1 MNTQTHL
8 LLASALLT
16 RRGEKARNVAIV
28 VGALLPDVPVFA
40 LFGIASAMGYTSQD
54 VFGDFYFREEMR
66 NLMGAFN
73 SFFVAALIA
82 ATGWLGR
89 EKWWGWP
96 MVFFAAAMTVH
107 AASDLP
113 VHVDDG
119 HRHFWPFSSFVFN
132 SPLSYWDR
140 SHHGGVVS
148 AIEAVL
154 GIVCAIVLWRRFP
167 VTWIRALCALAI
179 TAYIAVPAYWIWMFG

>member
-8 LLASALLT
+8 LLASGLLT

-28 VGALLPDVPVFA
+28 VGAFLPDVPVFA

-54 VFGDFYFREEMR
+54 VFGDFYFRNDMR

-73 SFFVAALIA
+73 SFFVAGLIA
-82 ATGWLGR
+82 ATGWFCR

-96 MVFFAAAMTVH
+96 MVFLAAAMTVH
-107 AASDLP
+107 AATDLP

-132 SPLSYWDR
+132 SPLSYWDN
-140 SHHGGVVS
+140 SHHGGIVSVV
-148 AIEAVL
+148 EAVL
-154 GIVCAIVLWRRFP
+154 GIVCAVILWRRFP
-167 VTWIRALCALAI
+167 DRRIRLLCAVAI

>member
-8 LLASALLT
+8 LLASGLLT

-28 VGALLPDVPVFA
+28 VGAFLPDVPVFA

-54 VFGDFYFREEMR
+54 VFGDFYFRNDMR

-73 SFFVAALIA
+73 SFFVASLIA
-82 ATGWLGR
+82 ATGWFCR

-96 MVFFAAAMTVH
+96 MVFLAAAMTVH
-107 AASDLP
+107 AATDLP

-132 SPLSYWDR
+132 SPLSYWDN
-140 SHHGGVVS
+140 SHHGGIVSVV
-148 AIEAVL
+148 EAVL
-154 GIVCAIVLWRRFP
+154 GIVCAVILWRRFP
-167 VTWIRALCALAI
+167 DRRIRLLCASAI

>member
-8 LLASALLT
+8 LVASALLAK
-16 RRGEKARNVAIV
+16 RGQKARNIAIV
-28 VGALLPDVPVFA
+28 AGALLPDIPVFA

-82 ATGWLGR
+82 ATGWVCR

-96 MVFFAAAMTVH
+96 MVFSAAAMAVH
-107 AASDLP
+107 AATDLP

-140 SHHGGVVS
+140 SHHGGAVS
-148 AIEAVL
+148 LAGAAL
-154 GIVCAIVLWRRFP
+154 GIICAIVLWRRFP
-167 VTWIRALCALAI
+167 VTWIRVLCGLAI

>member
-1 MNTQTHL
+1 VNTQTHL
-8 LLASALLT
+8 LFASALLT
-16 RRGEKARNVAIV
+16 KRGVKARNVAIV
-28 VGALLPDVPVFA
+28 VGALLPDVPVFV

-54 VFGDFYFREEMR
+54 VFGDFYFRDEMR

-73 SFFVAALIA
+73 SFLVAALIA
-82 ATGWLGR
+82 AVGWVFR

-96 MVFFAAAMTVH
+96 MIFFAAAMTVH
-107 AASDLP
+107 AATDLP

-119 HRHFWPFSSFVFN
+119 HRHFWPFSNFVFN

-148 AIEAVL
+148 MIEAVL
-154 GIVCAIVLWRRFP
+154 GTTCAIVLWRRFP
-167 VTWIRALCALAI
+167 VTWIRFLCASAI

>member
-8 LLASALLT
+8 LLASGLLT
-16 RRGEKARNVAIV
+16 KRGEKVRNIAIV
-28 VGALLPDVPVFA
+28 LGAFLPDVPVFA

-54 VFGDFYFREEMR
+54 VFGDFYFRDEMR

-73 SFFVAALIA
+73 SFFIAGLIA
-82 ATGWLGR
+82 AAGWSFR

-96 MVFFAAAMTVH
+96 MVFFAVAMTVH
-107 AASDLP
+107 AATDLP

-148 AIEAVL
+148 VVEAGL
-154 GIVCAIVLWRRFP
+154 GITCAIVLWRRFP
-167 VTWIRALCALAI
+167 VTWIRGLCALAI
-179 TAYIAVPAYWIWMFG
+179 TAYIAIPAYWIWMFG

>member
-8 LLASALLT
+8 LLASALLAK
-16 RRGEKARNVAIV
+16 RGQKARNIAVVA
-28 VGALLPDVPVFA
+28 GALLPDVPVFA

-82 ATGWLGR
+82 ATGWVWR

-107 AASDLP
+107 AVTDLP

-148 AIEAVL
+148 VIGAVL
-154 GIVCAIVLWRRFP
+154 GIICAVVLWRRFP
-167 VTWIRALCALAI
+167 VTWIRVLCGLAI

>member
-1 MNTQTHL
+1 VNTQTHL
-8 LLASALLT
+8 LLASGLLT

-28 VGALLPDVPVFA
+28 VGAFLPDVPVFA

-54 VFGDFYFREEMR
+54 VFGDFYFRNDMR

-73 SFFVAALIA
+73 SFFVAGLIA
-82 ATGWLGR
+82 ATGWFCR

-96 MVFFAAAMTVH
+96 MVFLAAAMTVH
-107 AASDLP
+107 AATDLP

-132 SPLSYWDR
+132 SPLSYWDN
-140 SHHGGVVS
+140 SHHGGIVSVV
-148 AIEAVL
+148 EAVL
-154 GIVCAIVLWRRFP
+154 GIVCAVILWRRFP
-167 VTWIRALCALAI
+167 DRRIRLLCAVAI

>member
-16 RRGEKARNVAIV
+16 KRGEKARNVAIV
-28 VGALLPDVPVFA
+28 VGAFLPDIPVFA

-66 NLMGAFN
+66 NLMGAVN

-82 ATGWLGR
+82 ATGWVWR

-107 AASDLP
+107 AATDLP

-132 SPLSYWDR
+132 SPLSYWDQ
-140 SHHGGVVS
+140 SHHGGVISVVG
-148 AIEAVL
+148 AVL

-167 VTWIRALCALAI
+167 VTWIRLLCATAI

>member
-1 MNTQTHL
+1 VNTQTHL
-8 LLASALLT
+8 LFASALLT
-16 RRGEKARNVAIV
+16 KRGEKARNVAIV
-28 VGALLPDVPVFA
+28 VGAFLPVVPVFA

-54 VFGDFYFREEMR
+54 VFGGFYFRDEMR

-73 SFFVAALIA
+73 SFVVAALIA
-82 ATGWLGR
+82 AAGWVFH

-96 MVFFAAAMTVH
+96 MIFFAAAMTVH
-107 AASDLP
+107 AATDLP
-113 VHVDDG
+113 VHADDG
-119 HRHFWPFSSFVFN
+119 HRHFWPFSNFVFN

-148 AIEAVL
+148 MIEAVL
-154 GIVCAIVLWRRFP
+154 GTTCAIVLWRRFP
-167 VTWIRALCALAI
+167 VTWIRFLCASAI

>member
-8 LLASALLT
+8 LLASGLLT

-28 VGALLPDVPVFA
+28 VGAFLPDVPVFA

-54 VFGDFYFREEMR
+54 VFGDFYFRNDMR

-73 SFFVAALIA
+73 SFFVAGLIA
-82 ATGWLGR
+82 ATGWFCR

-96 MVFFAAAMTVH
+96 MVFLAAAMTVH
-107 AASDLP
+107 AATDLP

-132 SPLSYWDR
+132 SPLSYWDN
-140 SHHGGVVS
+140 SHHGGIVSVV
-148 AIEAVL
+148 EAVL
-154 GIVCAIVLWRRFP
+154 GIVCAVILWRRFP
-167 VTWIRALCALAI
+167 DRRIRLLCASAI

>member
-8 LLASALLT
+8 LLASGLLT

-28 VGALLPDVPVFA
+28 VGAFLPDVPVFA

-54 VFGDFYFREEMR
+54 VFGDFYFRNDMR

-73 SFFVAALIA
+73 SFFVAGLIA
-82 ATGWLGR
+82 ATGWFCR

-96 MVFFAAAMTVH
+96 MVFLAAAMTVH
-107 AASDLP
+107 AATDLP

-132 SPLSYWDR
+132 SPLSYWDN
-140 SHHGGVVS
+140 SHHGGTVSVV
-148 AIEAVL
+148 EAVL
-154 GIVCAIVLWRRFP
+154 GIVCAVILWRRFP
-167 VTWIRALCALAI
+167 DRRIRLLCAVAI
-179 TAYIAVPAYWIWMFG
+179 TAYIAVPAYWIWMFV

>member
-16 RRGEKARNVAIV
+16 KRGEKARNVAIV
-28 VGALLPDVPVFA
+28 AGALLPDVPVFA
-40 LFGIASAMGYTSQD
+40 LFSIASAMGYTSQD
-54 VFGDFYFREEMR
+54 VFGDFYFRDEMR

-73 SFFVAALIA
+73 SFLVAALIA
-82 ATGWLGR
+82 AAGWVFR

-96 MVFFAAAMTVH
+96 MIFFAAAMTVH
-107 AASDLP
+107 AATDLP

-119 HRHFWPFSSFVFN
+119 HRHFWPFSNFVFN

-148 AIEAVL
+148 MIEAVL
-154 GIVCAIVLWRRFP
+154 GTTCAIVLWRRFP
-167 VTWIRALCALAI
+167 VTWIRLLCASAI
-179 TAYIAVPAYWIWMFG
+179 TAYIALPAYWIWMFG

>member
-8 LLASALLT
+8 LIASGLLT

-28 VGALLPDVPVFA
+28 VGAFLPDVPVFA

-54 VFGDFYFREEMR
+54 VFGDFYFRNDMR

-73 SFFVAALIA
+73 SFFVAGLIA
-82 ATGWLGR
+82 TTGWFCR

-96 MVFFAAAMTVH
+96 MVFLAAAMTVH
-107 AASDLP
+107 AATDLP

-132 SPLSYWDR
+132 SPLSYWDN
-140 SHHGGVVS
+140 SHHGGIVSVV
-148 AIEAVL
+148 EAVL
-154 GIVCAIVLWRRFP
+154 GIVCAVILWRRFP
-167 VTWIRALCALAI
+167 DRRIRLLCAVAI

>member
-1 MNTQTHL
+1 VNTQTHL
-8 LLASALLT
+8 LLASGLLT

-28 VGALLPDVPVFA
+28 VGAFLPDVPVFA

-54 VFGDFYFREEMR
+54 VFGDFYFRNDMR

-73 SFFVAALIA
+73 SFFVAGLIA
-82 ATGWLGR
+82 ATGWFCR

-96 MVFFAAAMTVH
+96 MVFLAAAMTVH
-107 AASDLP
+107 AATDLP

-132 SPLSYWDR
+132 SPLSYWDN
-140 SHHGGVVS
+140 SHHGGTVSVV
-148 AIEAVL
+148 EAVL
-154 GIVCAIVLWRRFP
+154 GIVCAVILWRRFP
-167 VTWIRALCALAI
+167 DRRIRLLCAVAI
-179 TAYIAVPAYWIWMFG
+179 TAYIAVPAYWIWMFV

>member
-8 LLASALLT
+8 LLASAVLT
-16 RRGEKARNVAIV
+16 RRGEKARNIAVV
-28 VGALLPDVPVFA
+28 VGALLPDLPVFA

-82 ATGWLGR
+82 AGGWVFR
-89 EKWWGWP
+89 EKSWGWP
-96 MVFFAAAMTVH
+96 MVFLAAAMAIH
-107 AASDLP
+107 AVTDLP

-119 HRHFWPFSSFVFN
+119 HRHFWPFSSFVFS
-132 SPLSYWDR
+132 SPVSYWDQ
-140 SHHGGVVS
+140 SHHGGLVS
-148 AIEAVL
+148 VIGATL
-154 GIVCAIVLWRRFP
+154 GIGSAIVLWRRFP
-167 VTWIRALCALAI
+167 AMWIRLLCAVAI
-179 TAYIAVPAYWIWMFG
+179 AAYIAVPVYWIWMFG

>member
-8 LLASALLT
+8 LLASGLLT

-28 VGALLPDVPVFA
+28 VGAFLPDVPVFA

-54 VFGDFYFREEMR
+54 VFGDFYFRNDMR

-73 SFFVAALIA
+73 SFFVAGLIA
-82 ATGWLGR
+82 ATGWFCR

-96 MVFFAAAMTVH
+96 MVFLAAAMTVH
-107 AASDLP
+107 AATDLP

-119 HRHFWPFSSFVFN
+119 HRHFWPFSSFVVN
-132 SPLSYWDR
+132 SPLSYWDN
-140 SHHGGVVS
+140 SHHGGIVSVV
-148 AIEAVL
+148 EAVL
-154 GIVCAIVLWRRFP
+154 GIVCAVILWRRFP
-167 VTWIRALCALAI
+167 DRRIRLLCAVAI

>member
-8 LLASALLT
+8 LLASGLLT

-28 VGALLPDVPVFA
+28 VGAFLPDVPVFA

-54 VFGDFYFREEMR
+54 VFGDFYFRNDMR

-73 SFFVAALIA
+73 SFFVAGLIA
-82 ATGWLGR
+82 ATGWFCR

-96 MVFFAAAMTVH
+96 MVFLAAAMTVH
-107 AASDLP
+107 AATDLP

-132 SPLSYWDR
+132 SPLSYWDN
-140 SHHGGVVS
+140 SHHGEIVSVV
-148 AIEAVL
+148 EAVL
-154 GIVCAIVLWRRFP
+154 GIVCAVILWRRFP
-167 VTWIRALCALAI
+167 DRRIRLLCAVAI

>member
-8 LLASALLT
+8 LLATALLT
-16 RRGEKARNVAIV
+16 NRGAKARNVAV
-28 VGALLPDVPVFA
+28 VAGAFLPDLPVFA

-54 VFGDFYFREEMR
+54 VFGDFYFREDMR

-73 SFFVAALIA
+73 SFLVAALIA
-82 ATGWLGR
+82 ACGWGFR

-107 AASDLP
+107 AATDLP

-132 SPLSYWDR
+132 STLSYWDD
-140 SHHGGVVS
+140 SHHGGIVSVV
-148 AIEAVL
+148 EAGL
-154 GIVCAIVLWRRFP
+154 GIICSVVLWRRFP
-167 VTWIRALCALAI
+167 VTWIRLLCATAI
-179 TAYIAVPAYWIWMFG
+179 TAYIAIPAYWIWMFG

>member
-8 LLASALLT
+8 LLASGLLT

-28 VGALLPDVPVFA
+28 VGAFLPDVPVFA

-54 VFGDFYFREEMR
+54 VFGDFYFRNDMR

-73 SFFVAALIA
+73 SFFVAGLIA
-82 ATGWLGR
+82 ATGWFCR

-96 MVFFAAAMTVH
+96 MVFLAAAMTVH
-107 AASDLP
+107 AATDLP

-132 SPLSYWDR
+132 SPLSYWDN
-140 SHHGGVVS
+140 SHHGGTVSVV
-148 AIEAVL
+148 EAVL
-154 GIVCAIVLWRRFP
+154 GIVCAVILWRRFP
-167 VTWIRALCALAI
+167 DRRIRLLCAVAI

>member
-8 LLASALLT
+8 LLASGLLT

-28 VGALLPDVPVFA
+28 MGALLPDVPVFA

-54 VFGDFYFREEMR
+54 VFGDFYFRDDMR

-82 ATGWLGR
+82 ATGWLFR

-96 MVFFAAAMTVH
+96 MVFLAAAITVH
-107 AASDLP
+107 AATDLP

-132 SPLSYWDR
+132 SPLSYWDN
-140 SHHGGVVS
+140 SHHGGIVSVV
-148 AIEAVL
+148 EAVL
-154 GIVCAIVLWRRFP
+154 GIVCAVILWRRFP
-167 VTWIRALCALAI
+167 DRRIRLLCALAI

>member
-8 LLASALLT
+8 LLATALLT
-16 RRGEKARNVAIV
+16 KRGAKARNVAIV
-28 VGALLPDVPVFA
+28 VGAFLPDLPVFA

-54 VFGDFYFREEMR
+54 VFGDFYFREGMR

-82 ATGWLGR
+82 ACGWVFR

-96 MVFFAAAMTVH
+96 LVFFAAAMTVH
-107 AASDLP
+107 AATDLP

-132 SPLSYWDR
+132 SPLSYWDN
-140 SHHGGVVS
+140 SHHGGIVSVV
-148 AIEAVL
+148 EAGL
-154 GIVCAIVLWRRFP
+154 GIICAVVLWRRFP
-167 VTWIRALCALAI
+167 VMWIRLLCATAI